1 MLRRGERSSLIIGCW
16 DITVCRIC
24 VCAPEWGPHPCR
36 HSPQTICP
44 HIPSSETYT
53 FGPRAH
59 RQTSTIPSKSA
70 FSAAEQ
76 ANSAAIN
83 TKHTYLHRNKSP
95 LVLPSTPTWKNK
107 HLPNERYTKHTVH
120 NDARA
125 ELRHTVLKHKAPSST
140 LHTLS
145 EWNKQT
151 YTSHIYR
158 KKKNFKPPCQFT
170 HTMAPTH

>member
-1 MLRRGERSSLIIGCW
+1 MSVHQNGVPTPADIHHRPSVNTSL
-16 DITVCRIC
+16 
-24 VCAPEWGPHPCR
+24 PPKH
-36 HSPQTICP
+36 
-44 HIPSSETYT
+44 T
-53 FGPRAH
+53 FGKRAH
-59 RQTSTIPSKSA
+59 TQTSTIPSKSA

-95 LVLPSTPTWKNK
+95 LILPSTPTWKNK
-107 HLPNERYTKHTVH
+107 HLPNERYTKLTVH
-120 NDARA
+120 NDTRA

-158 KKKNFKPPCQFT
+158 KKPSNRLVSL